1 MAEQSSEAPKRHTT
15 PRPIRVPDPL
25 WQAYGRV
32 CERLGT
38 DRTNDVL
45 DHMKDRIL
53 EHGTDEDRADLE
65 RAVREVAERRA
76 RKGGRPRQQ
85 PGADS

>member
-1 MAEQSSEAPKRHTT
+1 MAEQAGEAPKRHTT

-32 CERLGT
+32 CERLDT
-38 DRTNDVL
+38 DRTNDLL
-45 DHMKDRIL
+45 DHMRARVV
-53 EHGTDEDRADLE
+53 EHGTVEDRADLE
-65 RAVREVAERRA
+65 RAEREVAERRS

-85 PGADS
+85 PLGDS